1 MKRIVYYA
9 LVILVAT
16 LVLAALPTDAE
27 AEIYEDTIRLH
38 ILANSDS
45 KEDQALKIK
54 IRDKLLIEYG
64 EDLKKFGTKDEAEVK
79 IKELLPE
86 IERSAEEWIGEL
98 GYDYDVKAEIGVE
111 WYETRDYGDFSLP
124 CGKNKGNFQ
133 NMPGFQPEI
142 MVINGLY
149 QNGSNAGTVGSQ
161 GIRKNLVADNSNILL
176 RYAKLFYCFIYT
188 ESKGLCTRMDVIKS
202 LNWHLECNT
211 NL

>member
-9 LVILVAT
+9 LVMLVAT
-16 LVLAALPTDAE
+16 LVLAGMPTDAE

-86 IERSAEEWIGEL
+86 IERSAEEWIREL
-98 GYDYDVKAEIGVE
+98 GYDYDVEAEIGVE

-124 CGKNKGNFQ
+124 CGYYTSLRVLIGSGEGQ
-133 NMPGFQPEI
+133 NWWCVMYPP
-142 MVINGLY
+142 
-149 QNGSNAGTVGSQ
+149 
-161 GIRKNLVADNSNILL
+161 
-176 RYAKLFYCFIYT
+176 
-188 ESKGLCTRMDVIKS
+188 LCTELATEDAPGDDGIIDYTKEELLLINSGKYQVKFKI
-202 LNWHLECNT
+202 LEELSRTFAKNS
-211 NL
+211 